1 MTEQERELTAIRRV
15 KEFLALPDEAKE
27 LVVLIMRT
35 LISLYEEGVTWD
47 DLRAGRVVLDK
58 SDE

>member
-1 MTEQERELTAIRRV
+1 MSETERELLIMRRV

-27 LVVLIMRT
+27 LTVLTMRT

-47 DLRAGRVVLDK
+47 DFRACRVVLDK